1 MIDLVAPI
9 GRGQRCLIVS
19 PPKAGKTTF
28 LLDVCKSMEENHP
41 EAVVFAL
48 LVNERPE
55 EVTHF
60 RRATH
65 AEVIASC
72 SDESNEAHILTAE
85 TAMEKVLAEVVEGK
99 DVVLLLDSIT
109 RLARAYNNSTGGKG
123 RTLSGGLDSRA
134 METPRRIFGSA
145 RKLEE
150 GGSLTILGTALVETG
165 SRMDDIIFQEF
176 KGTGNTEIML
186 SRQLAEMRIY
196 PAVDIEK
203 SGTRKEELLHG
214 PERTKKIFKMRRA
227 MAGMPPDRSMEAL
240 LDAMSKYDT
249 NEDLLNALP

>member
-1 MIDLVAPI
+1 M
-9 GRGQRCLIVS
+9 IVS

-28 LLDVCKSMEENHP
+28 LLDVCKSLEENHP

-48 LVNERPE
+48 LINERPE

-72 SDESNEAHILTAE
+72 SDETNEKHVRTAE
-85 TAMEKVLAEVVEGK
+85 ECMEKALAEVVEGK

-109 RLARAYNNSTGGKG
+109 RMARAYNNQIGNSG
-123 RTLSGGLDSRA
+123 RTLSGGLDSRT
-134 METPRRIFGSA
+134 MEVPRRIFGAA

-150 GGSLTILGTALVETG
+150 GGSLTILGTALVDTG
-165 SRMDDIIFQEF
+165 SRMDEVIFQEF

-214 PERTKKIFKMRRA
+214 PERTEKVFKMRRA
-227 MAGMPPDRSMEAL
+227 MAGMPPDRAMEAL
-240 LDAMSKYDT
+240 LDAMSKYST
-249 NEDLLNALP
+249 NEDLLNAVP